1 MKDNK
6 IQSIQ
11 VDGTTVRIGD
21 IFNTCWGY
29 EQTNVEFYQVV
40 SLHGTKTAGLREIAS
55 QIVKDTGGYSAR
67 VRPVPDKFISDE
79 VHKRRVRVRGS
90 GFHSVSV
97 RFNDVTNAYRTSP
110 DETHHCSWGY

>member
-1 MKDNK
+1 MNDHK

-21 IFNTCWGY
+21 IFHTCWVY

-55 QIVKDTGGYSAR
+55 QIVKDTGWCSAD
-67 VRPVPDKFISDE
+67 VRPVPDKFIRDE

-90 GFHSVSV
+90 GYDSVSV

-110 DETHHCSWGY
+110 DKAHHSSWGY

>member
-1 MKDNK
+1 MKDKN
-6 IQSIQ
+6 IQLIQ
-11 VDGTTVRIGD
+11 VDDATVRIGD
-21 IFNTCWGY
+21 IFHTSWGY

-40 SLHGTKTAGLREIAS
+40 SLHGTKTVGLCEIAS

-79 VHKRRVRVRGS
+79 VYKRRVRVRGS
-90 GFHSVSV
+90 GSYSVSV
-97 RFNDVTNAYRTSP
+97 RFESYRSAYLTSP